1 MEEKPASWKK
11 LSAVS
16 QASANPGSM
25 GVKMHR
31 SYHLNDE
38 DETEVDMD
46 DIAKGSQSVRVVK
59 MEAAVATVINCG
71 IGMCKYACSFKTV
84 IINVKIW
91 HECVLSENIYM
102 LKAETISIFNKQE

>member
-16 QASANPGSM
+16 QASANPGTM

-46 DIAKGSQSVRVVK
+46 DVAKGSPSMIVFWPDYESNNKLRTTYSVKTLRLLY
-59 MEAAVATVINCG
+59 EFNNC
-71 IGMCKYACSFKTV
+71 
-84 IINVKIW
+84 
-91 HECVLSENIYM
+91 EP
-102 LKAETISIFNKQE
+102 

>member
-1 MEEKPASWKK
+1 MLHTHSSLHTHTHTHTHSKTMEEKPVSWKK

-16 QASANPGSM
+16 QASANPGTM

-46 DIAKGSQSVRVVK
+46 DVAKGSPCMIVFSPDYKSNNKLRTTYY
-59 MEAAVATVINCG
+59 ETLELL
-71 IGMCKYACSFKTV
+71 CK
-84 IINVKIW
+84 
-91 HECVLSENIYM
+91 
-102 LKAETISIFNKQE
+102 FNDYEP